1 MNVGEII
8 HAQKEHDMTTLFSE
22 LGCNCDV
29 FLVIQLWSTYH
40 DLDSDHSKTSVF
52 KELLAYLRRKITI
65 TYYATIIK
73 KLLHFYLIKQK
84 VLLGTG
90 PLIDSVYCNLD

>member
-1 MNVGEII
+1 MSPVV
-8 HAQKEHDMTTLFSE
+8 S
-22 LGCNCDV
+22 
-29 FLVIQLWSTYH
+29 QLWSTYH

-73 KLLHFYLIKQK
+73 NFTFLPNKAKLS
-84 VLLGTG
+84 TG
-90 PLIDSVYCNLD
+90 YWTFDS